1 MGGASL
7 RYVRQVTW
15 VWLCAQRALLPL
27 KPFLLIKIIDG
38 FRLRT
43 MPTAR
48 KVGRSFAARIMG
60 LQFVVVGVIIF
71 LVAGAALWVTVERV
85 NEQAENQALTI
96 ARTLASDPELRS
108 EVASFAEQENLDISA
123 LKNGPIQQRA
133 EAIRKNTGALFV
145 VVTED
150 RGIRLA
156 HPTPS
161 LLGQKVSTEPTA
173 LSGAESVS
181 REHGTLGESVRAKVP
196 VIAPEA
202 HNVVGEISVGVG
214 VEQLSA
220 RLGNAVF
227 VVLLFGGGSLG
238 ISALATAFLVRRLK
252 AQTLGLEPAEM
263 AQLLRDQD
271 AVLYGVEDGV
281 IGIGPDGR
289 ISVRNKAARL
299 LLGLPHRYEQ
309 SDIVGLPFTEAG
321 LPAALVK
328 AIESGEAAPLRL
340 ETESCALVATVHRVK
355 RENLDLGQVVLLRD
369 VTTIETLG
377 TRLDAVETM
386 ASALRAQR
394 HEFANR
400 LHTISGLLRNGNTE
414 EAREYLGEV
423 IESGPVR
430 EPVQNLEAIDDTY
443 LRAFLGAKGVS
454 AYERGVVLRVGEES
468 ALHGKL
474 NDAQDATAVL
484 GNLIDNAL
492 GAAVEGQAPRWV
504 EIDLLGEGNTLHIA
518 VADSGTGVPMNLDVF
533 AEGVSTA
540 TSDLTQDHGHGVGL
554 PLIRRL
560 ARLRGGDVWI
570 ADPGGNQHAGDEAET
585 GAVFAA
591 RLPGVLSTDSVPS
604 ERP

>member
-1 MGGASL
+1 
-7 RYVRQVTW
+7 
-15 VWLCAQRALLPL
+15 
-27 KPFLLIKIIDG
+27 
-38 FRLRT
+38 

-60 LQFVVVGVIIF
+60 LQFVVVGVMIF

-85 NEQAENQALTI
+85 TEQAENQALTI

-108 EVASFAEQENLDISA
+108 EVATFAAQEKLDVTA
-123 LKNGPIQQRA
+123 LKHGSIQQRA

-173 LSGAESVS
+173 LSGSESVS

-196 VIAPEA
+196 VMAPDA

-220 RLGNAVF
+220 RLWDAVF
-227 VVLLFGGGSLG
+227 VVLLFGGGTLG

-252 AQTLGLEPAEM
+252 TQTLGLEPAEM

-281 IGIGPDGR
+281 IGIGSDGR

-299 LLGLPHRYEQ
+299 LLGLPHRYERT
-309 SDIVGLPFTEAG
+309 DIVGLPFNEAG
-321 LPAALVK
+321 LPAPLVK
-328 AIESGEAAPLRL
+328 AIESGEAVTLRL
-340 ETESCALVATVHRVK
+340 ETEGSALVATVHRVK

-400 LHTISGLLRNGNTE
+400 LHTISGLLRNGDTE
-414 EAREYLGEV
+414 EAKEYLGEV

-504 EIDLLGEGNTLHIA
+504 EVDLLGEGNTLHVA
-518 VADSGTGVPMNLDVF
+518 VADSGTGVPVNLDVF

-570 ADPGGNQHAGDEAET
+570 ADPGGNQHASDEEET

-591 RLPGVLSTDSVPS
+591 RLPGVLSTDSVPT

>member
-1 MGGASL
+1 M
-7 RYVRQVTW
+7 
-15 VWLCAQRALLPL
+15 C
-27 KPFLLIKIIDG
+27 G
-38 FRLRT
+38 FRLGT
-43 MPTAR
+43 MPTVR
-48 KVGRSFAARIMG
+48 KAGRSFAARIMG
-60 LQFVVVGVIIF
+60 LQFVVVGVMIF
-71 LVAGAALWVTVERV
+71 LVAGAALWVTVQRV
-85 NEQAENQALTI
+85 TDQAENQALTI
-96 ARTLASDPELRS
+96 ARTLASDPELRR
-108 EVASFAEQENLDISA
+108 EVATYAEQEKLDSTT
-123 LKNGPIQQRA
+123 LNQGPIQQRA
-133 EAIRKNTGALFV
+133 EAVRKNTGALFV

-156 HPTPS
+156 HPTPNQ
-161 LLGQKVSTEPTA
+161 LGQKVSTEPTA
-173 LSGAESVS
+173 LSGVESVS

-196 VIAPEA
+196 VLAPDA
-202 HNVVGEISVGVG
+202 SNVVGEVSVGVG

-220 RLGNAVF
+220 RLWDAVI
-227 VVLLFGGGSLG
+227 VVLLFGIGTLG

-252 AQTLGLEPAEM
+252 SQTLGLEPAEM

-299 LLGLPHRYEQ
+299 LLGLPHRYEET
-309 SDIVGLPFTEAG
+309 DIVGLPYTEAG
-321 LPAALVK
+321 LPKTLVK
-328 AIESGEAAPLRL
+328 ALETGEPQTLRL
-340 ETESCALVATVHRVK
+340 ESDTSALVATVQRVQ

-400 LHTISGLLRNGNTE
+400 LHTISGLLRNGDTE

-430 EPVQNLEAIDDTY
+430 EPVQNLEAIEDTY

-454 AYERGVVLRVGEES
+454 AYERGVMLRVGEES

-492 GAAVEGQAPRWV
+492 SAAVEGPAPRWV
-504 EIDLLGEGNTLHIA
+504 EVDLLGEGNTLHIA
-518 VADSGTGVPMNLDVF
+518 VTDSGTGVPEHLDVF
-533 AEGVSTA
+533 AEGISTA
-540 TSDLTQDHGHGVGL
+540 TSDPTQEHGHGMGL

-570 ADPGGNQHAGDEAET
+570 ADPGGNQQGNDEQES

-591 RLPGVLSTDSVPS
+591 RLPGVLSTDSVPN
-604 ERP
+604 ERH